1 MTTVAIDGPAGAG
14 KSSVARAIA
23 TTLGFRYLDTGAMY
37 RGVALAALDRGVD
50 LDDEVALAA
59 LLRDIALEVDG
70 ERVILDGRDVSTEI
84 RRPDVTTGAAR
95 AARHVAVRAALA
107 AAQRALARGG
117 DVVMEGRDI
126 GSEVLPDA
134 DVKIYLTAALDERA
148 LRRARQSTTPLS
160 EDQLEV
166 LRADLARRDE
176 SDRTR
181 AVSPLVKAPDAI
193 VIDSTGLS
201 QDEVVASI
209 VAAVRRRAGRPVP

>member
-107 AAQRALARGG
+107 AAQRATSLPHSTSERSGGRVSPRPRCPRTNWRSCAPTSRG
-117 DVVMEGRDI
+117 
-126 GSEVLPDA
+126 A
-134 DVKIYLTAALDERA
+134 
-148 LRRARQSTTPLS
+148 
-160 EDQLEV
+160 
-166 LRADLARRDE
+166 
-176 SDRTR
+176 TR
-181 AVSPLVKAPDAI
+181 A
-193 VIDSTGLS
+193 TGPERS
-201 QDEVVASI
+201 
-209 VAAVRRRAGRPVP
+209 RHW